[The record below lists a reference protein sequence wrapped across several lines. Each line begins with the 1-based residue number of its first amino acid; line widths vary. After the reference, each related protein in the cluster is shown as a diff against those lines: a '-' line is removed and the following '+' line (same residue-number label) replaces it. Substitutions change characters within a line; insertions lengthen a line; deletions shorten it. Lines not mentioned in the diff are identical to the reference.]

1 MQTIVHDSLHDPRMS
16 SQPIHN
22 FSTTLE
28 VGRVETMNT
37 TFTAFGEELEDRP
50 RKRSVP
56 PVHIPL
62 LDFSKLN
69 QPRHSVA
76 KKEVPA
82 KVKEAYKS
90 DKSKV
95 YQTIEPRLKSV
106 HEDTHQ
112 SLQSVDKPLDLS
124 N

>member
-1 MQTIVHDSLHDPRMS
+1 MS

-28 VGRVETMNT
+28 VGPIESMNT

-69 QPRHSVA
+69 MPRHSVV
-76 KKEVPA
+76 KKELA
-82 KVKEAYKS
+82 
-90 DKSKV
+90 
-95 YQTIEPRLKSV
+95 
-106 HEDTHQ
+106 
-112 SLQSVDKPLDLS
+112 
-124 N
+124 